1 MREFLDLLRRNRNYR
16 YMWMG
21 QVVSEIGDNFNNIA
35 VFALAMQLTHSGLV
49 VMGVMLS
56 RAIPAITIGPLAG
69 VMLDRFDRKR
79 IMIASDLT
87 RAVVALGFILA
98 LRQQQVWLLYTFSAL
113 LMIASPFFTAG
124 RSAILPTI
132 ANEDEIHTANS
143 LTQTTQWT
151 NLTIGTF
158 LGATVV
164 GIGYEWAF
172 TFNALSF
179 LFSAWAIWKLREPHG
194 KKFRADHRDLTE
206 AEVVRPWH
214 EYREGLRYMRS
225 VPLVLAIALL
235 AVGWATGGGAA
246 QILFTLFGEV
256 VFNRGAAGIG
266 TIWGFAGIGLLVGGT
281 FANWLGKRL
290 SFEEYKL
297 AVFVDYLVH
306 GGAYVLF
313 SRTPQFELALL
324 YHSRVARRH
333 CHEFDPELLVFAQ
346 DGFRPISRPRLC
358 HDRNTHVVDD
368 DALHGRG
375 GDCLNA
381 LQPANDRSCSGLA
394 QFDHCNFLGMGEL
407 DRPAAIARSVRRG
420 NERSGD
426 TRRPG
431 SVTKDRNV
439 VTSQE
444 LRARFRPAASC
455 GTLNCYEAV
464 QESRRAVSC

>member
-16 YMWMG
+16 CMWMG

-35 VFALAMQLTHSGLV
+35 VFALAMALTHSGLV
-49 VMGVMLS
+49 IMGIMLS

-79 IMIASDLT
+79 IMIASDLV
-87 RAVVALGFILA
+87 RAFVALGFIVA
-98 LRQQQVWLLYTFSAL
+98 VRRQDVWLLYTFSAL

-132 ANEDEIHTANS
+132 ANKEEIHTANS

-172 TFNALSF
+172 TFNAFSF
-179 LFSAWAIWKLREPHG
+179 LLSAWAIWNLRPPPG
-194 KKFRADHRDLTE
+194 KQFRAEHRDLTE
-206 AEVVRPWH
+206 AEVIRPWH

-225 VPLVLAIALL
+225 VPLVFAIALL

-266 TIWGFAGIGLLVGGT
+266 TIWGCGGLGLLLGGA
-281 FANWLGKRL
+281 FANWLGRRL
-290 SFEEYKL
+290 SFKDYKL
-297 AVFVDYLVH
+297 AVFVDYVIH

-313 SRTPQFELALL
+313 SQMKRFELALL
-324 YHSRVARRH
+324 FIFVSRAAMAVNSVLNYSYILKTVSDQYRGR
-333 CHEFDPELLVFAQ
+333 VFATIETFTWTMMMLSMM
-346 DGFRPISRPRLC
+346 GAGIASTHYSPRTIGTVAGLLSSSTAIFWGWANWTGRLPLPETC
-358 HDRNTHVVDD
+358 GVEMNEVEI
-368 DALHGRG
+368 HG
-375 GDCLNA
+375 DPVA
-381 LQPANDRSCSGLA
+381 
-394 QFDHCNFLGMGEL
+394 
-407 DRPAAIARSVRRG
+407 
-420 NERSGD
+420 
-426 TRRPG
+426 
-431 SVTKDRNV
+431 
-439 VTSQE
+439 
-444 LRARFRPAASC
+444 
-455 GTLNCYEAV
+455 
-464 QESRRAVSC
+464 